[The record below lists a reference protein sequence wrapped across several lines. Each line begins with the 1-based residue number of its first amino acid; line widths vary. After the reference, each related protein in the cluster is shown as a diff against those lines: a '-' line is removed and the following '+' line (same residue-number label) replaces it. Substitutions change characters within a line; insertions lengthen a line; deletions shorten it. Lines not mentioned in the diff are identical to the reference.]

1 MPVKFNFYRITNVN
15 LFLKPQTKKMPK
27 NSKISQ
33 VRALEILDS
42 RGNPTLKVEIKTK
55 DGTTGFATVPSGA
68 STGSHEALEMRDK
81 NKKRYFGKGVLNSI
95 KIIEQKIFPAIKGL
109 NVTDQQKIDR
119 LMVEMDKTTN
129 KKRLGANSILGVSLA
144 CARAGSIVQGVPLF
158 RYLQSVYSFRKE
170 KKLPVPMCNV
180 INGGQHSDSGLDI
193 QEFMVV
199 PQGIKKSFSEK
210 IRAVS
215 EIYQTLGQIL
225 KSKGYSV
232 AVGDEGGY
240 AAHLKTNQAPLE
252 FIEMAAKQAGYRWG
266 EEIMLGIDS
275 AASEFYQKE
284 KQIYRFEKEKKNFT
298 SQELV
303 KLYVKWAKRFPLAII
318 EDGLAEDDWS
328 GWQELQKKLGDKVAL
343 IGDDLTVTNTIRLQK
358 AITREACNS
367 VLIKP
372 NQIGTLSET
381 IECIRLAQAHKFKV
395 AVSHRSGDTPGCFI
409 ADLAV
414 ATGADYLKSGAP
426 CRGERVAKYNRLIE
440 IERWY

>member
-1 MPVKFNFYRITNVN
+1 MLKNV
-15 LFLKPQTKKMPK
+15 
-27 NSKISQ
+27 KISQ
-33 VRALEILDS
+33 IRALEVLDS
-42 RGNPTLKVEIKTK
+42 RGNPTIKVEVHTK
-55 DGTTGFATVPSGA
+55 DGSVGSAVVPSGA
-68 STGSHEALEMRDK
+68 STGSHEALELRDK
-81 NKKRYFGKGVLNSI
+81 GKKRYFGKGVLNSI
-95 KIIEQKIFPAIKGL
+95 KIVEQKIFPAIK
-109 NVTDQQKIDR
+109 NFKVTEQQKIDR
-119 LMVEMDKTTN
+119 LMIEIDKTTN
-129 KKRLGANSILGVSLA
+129 KSRLGANSTLGVSLA
-144 CARAGSIVQGVPLF
+144 CAQAGAITQEMPLF

-170 KKLPVPMCNV
+170 KKMPIPMCNV

-252 FIEMAAKQAGYRWG
+252 FIEIATKQAGYRWG
-266 EEIMLGIDS
+266 EEIMLGLDS

-284 KQIYRFEKEKKNFT
+284 QKIYRFKKEKKNFT
-298 SQELV
+298 STELI
-303 KLYVKWAKRFPLAII
+303 KLYQQWSKRFPLVII

-328 GWQELQKKLGDKVAL
+328 GWRILQAKLGDKIAL
-343 IGDDLTVTNTIRLQK
+343 IGDDLTVTNTVRLQK
-358 AITREACNS
+358 AITKKACNS
-367 VLIKP
+367 VLIKT

-395 AVSHRSGDTPGCFI
+395 AVSHRSGETSDYFI